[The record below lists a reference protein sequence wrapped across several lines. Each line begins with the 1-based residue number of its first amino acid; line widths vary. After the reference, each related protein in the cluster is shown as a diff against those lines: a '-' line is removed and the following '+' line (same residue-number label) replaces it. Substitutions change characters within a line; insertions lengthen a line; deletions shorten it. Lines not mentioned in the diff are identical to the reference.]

1 MSYRPISDV
10 WLLTRCKYRGG
21 AKRYGGYPGGFLE
34 RARALLGVGIND
46 PILHVCAGMVRDY
59 PYRGG
64 YGPYDATLDLD
75 PSCEPTFLQSCLDPL
90 PRGYRAILADPPY
103 SAEDAAHYAPGAE
116 AFPSAQSVLRRML
129 EAVEP
134 GRRVGI
140 LHYAAPRPPKETRFV
155 ANIAVST
162 GFDNKMR
169 AYAVYERA
177 A

>member
-1 MSYRPISDV
+1 
-10 WLLTRCKYRGG
+10 
-21 AKRYGGYPGGFLE
+21 
-34 RARALLGVGIND
+34 
-46 PILHVCAGMVRDY
+46 
-59 PYRGG
+59 
-64 YGPYDATLDLD
+64 
-75 PSCEPTFLQSCLDPL
+75 
-90 PRGYRAILADPPY
+90 
-103 SAEDAAHYAPGAE
+103 
-116 AFPSAQSVLRRML
+116 ML